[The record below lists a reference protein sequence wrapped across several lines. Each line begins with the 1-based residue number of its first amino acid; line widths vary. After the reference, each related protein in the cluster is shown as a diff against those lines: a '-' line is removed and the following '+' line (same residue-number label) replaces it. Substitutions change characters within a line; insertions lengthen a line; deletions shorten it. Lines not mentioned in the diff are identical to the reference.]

1 MILPHAR
8 YKAIVKYLPISPSK
22 VRPIADLIR
31 SKSYVEAEML
41 LKSLPNKGAAFL
53 LKVLRSAAANAM
65 HLNQD
70 VDEEK
75 LLVADLLIGEGNRQK
90 RIWARGR
97 GRADRQ
103 LKRYAHIA
111 VGLDLE

>member
-1 MILPHAR
+1 MILPNAK
-8 YKAIVKYLPISPSK
+8 YKAVVKYLPISPSK
-22 VRPIADLIR
+22 VRPIADMIR
-31 SKSYVEAEML
+31 SRNYVEAEAL
-41 LKSLPNKGAAFL
+41 LKTLPNKGADFL
-53 LKVLRSAAANAM
+53 LRAIRSAAANAL

-70 VDEEK
+70 IDEEK
-75 LLVADLLIGEGNRQK
+75 LFVKDLLVGEGNRQK

-111 VGLDLE
+111 VNLDLR

>member
-1 MILPHAR
+1 MN
-8 YKAIVKYLPISPSK
+8 YKAVAKYLPISPFK

-31 SKSYVEAEML
+31 SVSYVEAEAVL
-41 LKSLPNKGAAFL
+41 GALPHKGAAFL

-65 HLNQD
+65 DLNSNID
-70 VDEEK
+70 LESLFIKE
-75 LLVADLLIGEGNRQK
+75 LLVNEGTRHK

-103 LKRYAHIA
+103 LKRYAHI
-111 VGLDLE
+111 VIVLDLK

>member
-1 MILPHAR
+1 M
-8 YKAIVKYLPISPSK
+8 
-22 VRPIADLIR
+22 IR
-31 SKSYVEAEML
+31 SKNYVEAESL
-41 LKSLPNKGAAFL
+41 LKILPNKGAGFL
-53 LKVLRSAAANAM
+53 LRAIRSAAANAI

-70 VDEEK
+70 IDEEK
-75 LLVADLLIGEGNRQK
+75 LFVKDLLVGEGNRQK

-111 VGLDLE
+111 VSLDLR

>member
-1 MILPHAR
+1 MILPNAK
-8 YKAIVKYLPISPSK
+8 YKAIAKYLPISPSK
-22 VRPIADLIR
+22 VRPLADLVR
-31 SKSYVEAEML
+31 SKNYVEAEAL
-41 LKSLPNKGAAFL
+41 LKTLPNKGAGFL
-53 LKVLRSAAANAM
+53 LKVLRSAAANAIN
-65 HLNQD
+65 LNQH

-75 LLVADLLIGEGNRQK
+75 LCVKDLLVGEGNRQK